1 MNEKHTPSS
10 YRSCLF
16 FNFTYQMNQ
25 LYIFLF
31 CFALASC
38 GRNSIETK
46 SEVLLDEN
54 KCKVVSFY
62 PVVHARHH
70 NADIESLNKHLR
82 VINEMDRYIK
92 NCQERNIIGD
102 YKVLFD
108 TDSLMNI
115 EYVVKI
121 DGRSRIR
128 YRNIFIDMTAY
139 KMIAPEEA
147 IPNLQRDKL
156 YPYVKHFND
165 TSGININLNAYEK
178 GSNYAIMFGR
188 TSNDLVLYLGGEGEF
203 EGYYKLI
210 LPLKDVL
217 K

>member
-1 MNEKHTPSS
+1 MK
-10 YRSCLF
+10 
-16 FNFTYQMNQ
+16 Q

-31 CFALASC
+31 SFALASC
-38 GRNSIETK
+38 AGHSIETK
-46 SEVLLDEN
+46 SEVLIDQD

-62 PVVHARHH
+62 PVIHSRH
-70 NADIESLNKHLR
+70 NAEALNRILR
-82 VINEMDRYIK
+82 SMNEMDHYVKYCNGEKIT
-92 NCQERNIIGD
+92 GD

-108 TDSLMNI
+108 TDSLVNI
-115 EYVVKI
+115 EYMVNA
-121 DGRSRIR
+121 DDRSRIR
-128 YRNIFIDMTAY
+128 YRNVFIDMNTY
-139 KMIAPEEA
+139 ELIDPEQA
-147 IPNLQRDKL
+147 IPSLQREKL

-178 GSNYAIMFGR
+178 DSNYAIMFGR